1 MNIPELP
8 IQMVA
13 VTESSGSS
21 ANSHQAAELSQMLT
35 IEGSNLAD
43 QLSAHFVTSEV
54 HQKKSNFYNSF
65 FRSVCDKKAEIE
77 KAFSLDERLSGR
89 LDDSGEGTLER
100 PERQRRN
107 PVPPPRIDSYNIR
120 GPSSLNS
127 RSGQYHSNTIL
138 SRGLQR
144 RPNL

>member
-100 PERQRRN
+100 P
-107 PVPPPRIDSYNIR
+107 PR
-120 GPSSLNS
+120 
-127 RSGQYHSNTIL
+127 
-138 SRGLQR
+138 
-144 RPNL
+144 

>member
-13 VTESSGSS
+13 VTESSKSS
-21 ANSHQAAELSQMLT
+21 ANSHQALELSQMLT
-35 IEGSNLAD
+35 LEGSNLAD

-54 HQKKSNFYNSF
+54 HQKKSNFYHSF

-100 PERQRRN
+100 PERQHRRN
-107 PVPPPRIDSYNIR
+107 PVPPPRIDRCDETKYF
-120 GPSSLNS
+120 
-127 RSGQYHSNTIL
+127 
-138 SRGLQR
+138 
-144 RPNL
+144 